1 MNHLFVILF
10 SLILLVGYGKKEAS
24 AEKAATEK
32 FAASKPD
39 AVLWEFRTGG
49 AVMSSPVIGAN
60 GTVYVGS
67 NDNKVYALAGK
78 TGIKKWEFET
88 EGDVRS
94 PVIGADG
101 VVYVGSDD
109 GTIYALKTDSK
120 GPAKSLWPMRG
131 QNAQHT
137 GRAPKK

>member
-1 MNHLFVILF
+1 MKHLFVILF
-10 SLILLVGYGKKEAS
+10 SLILLVGCGKKEAS
-24 AEKAATEK
+24 AEKAATEE
-32 FAASKPD
+32 FAASKPG
-39 AVLWEFRTGG
+39 AVLWEFKTGG

-67 NDNKVYALAGK
+67 NDNKVYALDGK

-88 EGDVRS
+88 GGDVRC
-94 PVIGADG
+94 PGIGAEG

-120 GPAKSLWPMRG
+120 GLAKSPWPMRG
-131 QNAQHT
+131 QNPQHT
-137 GRAPKK
+137 ARAP